1 MPPLHCKKR
10 RLRRTL
16 RKIHCCGFLCISL
29 LITSPCA
36 AWGFAA
42 HRTIVDAAI
51 HHLPPSLH
59 AFFKAHGA
67 WLHEHVNDADLR
79 KHTVAGEG
87 IRHYIDLDR
96 YSPSLDTLHSWF
108 PMAYDEAIQRWS
120 EDSLCAHG
128 IGPWNALRTYRRLIG
143 AFDRKDEAA
152 ILRLA
157 VDLAHYI
164 SDLHVPLHTSGNYDG
179 KQTAQNGLH
188 ALWETQLP
196 EAFMANYDLFPTG
209 PQALWVERPDDLIWQ
224 SVLESH
230 ACLDSVFSFEQ
241 QTRASFEGQ
250 RIDAYV
256 ERGRVLQ
263 LMRSP
268 AFAAHYHTALDG
280 QVERRMAAACHR
292 VSSLWYSAW
301 IEAGAPALD
310 VQAPAARTGWKKL
323 VDWLFK

>member
-16 RKIHCCGFLCISL
+16 RKIHCCGFSCISL

-51 HHLPPSLH
+51 HHLRPPLYT
-59 AFFKAHGA
+59 FFKAHGA

-96 YSPSLDTLHSWF
+96 YSPSLDTLCSWF

-120 EDSLCAHG
+120 EDSLQAHG
-128 IGPWNALRTYRRLIG
+128 IGPWHALRTYRRLID

-157 VDLAHYI
+157 VDLAH
-164 SDLHVPLHTSGNYDG
+164 
-179 KQTAQNGLH
+179 
-188 ALWETQLP
+188 
-196 EAFMANYDLFPTG
+196 
-209 PQALWVERPDDLIWQ
+209 
-224 SVLESH
+224 
-230 ACLDSVFSFEQ
+230 
-241 QTRASFEGQ
+241 
-250 RIDAYV
+250 
-256 ERGRVLQ
+256 
-263 LMRSP
+263 
-268 AFAAHYHTALDG
+268 
-280 QVERRMAAACHR
+280 
-292 VSSLWYSAW
+292 
-301 IEAGAPALD
+301 
-310 VQAPAARTGWKKL
+310 
-323 VDWLFK
+323 